1 VSAAERVGA
10 LKIKKAALQRRRQ
23 QLIDQGSDTR
33 LMDRLISNCDK
44 VKNEV
49 IRGEV
54 QQQKPVEVG
63 DVSREPE
70 GSA

>member
-1 VSAAERVGA
+1 MIAERVEA

-33 LMDRLISNCDK
+33 LMDHLISNCDK

-49 IRGEV
+49 MRGEV
-54 QQQKPVEVG
+54 QQQKQVEVG
-63 DVSREPE
+63 DMPRESE
-70 GSA
+70 AGT